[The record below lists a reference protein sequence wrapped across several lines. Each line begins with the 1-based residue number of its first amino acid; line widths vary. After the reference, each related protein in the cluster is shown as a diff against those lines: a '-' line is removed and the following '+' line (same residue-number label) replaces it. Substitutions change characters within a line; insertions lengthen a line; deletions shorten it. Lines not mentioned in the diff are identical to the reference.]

1 MNSECMQ
8 RYFYIKPKEKP
19 RVKAYF
25 ESSEIV

>member
-19 RVKAYF
+19 RVKEF
-25 ESSEIV
+25 ETSEIV